1 MRLYNYRQ
9 LFDDNRNK
17 REKKKELDFC
27 MYIQRIDRKQKKEEK
42 QNLRSMSMNSSSSL
56 T

>member
-9 LFDDNRNK
+9 LFDDNRNQ

-27 MYIQRIDRKQKKEEK
+27 MYIQRIDRKGKKRKRKAKSKDYEHE
-42 QNLRSMSMNSSSSL
+42 
-56 T
+56 